1 MKFFKRRKSRRSLNH
16 TALKDKTQKLNAEEA
31 SSLRVK
37 IDEASTSTDTF
48 RTGNSSSEEDES
60 VDLFAHQEETS
71 EQKDLALEKKEST
84 EELDLQE
91 MKEVLKTVGCIVTKP
106 PERQRNVPLL
116 PPPAFQNKHSSA
128 RPSSS
133 NEPVWKRRL
142 RDAKEGQSQPKQL
155 KPLKPAAPQ
164 EPEVTRTMVDE
175 SVDKKVLTDEEKG
188 SEEKRSEVDQHLDKE
203 SDAITPSKDDLSRKK
218 YQPNKKNSARLKRN
232 GSLRK
237 TKSSRSRRFGSPERE
252 DGADVFSVE
261 TPSLWTNEES
271 THASRSYADYS
282 YESGSYATDSYDSRS
297 YYSEDDLSNILS
309 NFQAN
314 CQAPSCPGLN
324 SKGRRRD
331 HEADEEGC
339 DVGDVGDVGRKIAD
353 YPLVKDLRHVADL
366 LLKDS
371 LCYSCVNDEV
381 EGKK

>member
-31 SSLRVK
+31 S
-37 IDEASTSTDTF
+37 TSTDTF
-48 RTGNSSSEEDES
+48 GTGNSSAEEDES

-71 EQKDLALEKKEST
+71 EQIDLALEKKEST

-91 MKEVLKTVGCIVTKP
+91 MKEVLKTVGCIVAKP
-106 PERQRNVPLL
+106 PERQQNVPLL

-142 RDAKEGQSQPKQL
+142 RDAKEGQPQPKQLKQL
-155 KPLKPAAPQ
+155 KPLKPSAPQ

-188 SEEKRSEVDQHLDKE
+188 SEEKRSEVHQHLDKE
-203 SDAITPSKDDLSRKK
+203 SDAITSSKDDLSRKK

-309 NFQAN
+309 NFQV
-314 CQAPSCPGLN
+314 PSCPGLN
-324 SKGRRRD
+324 SKGRRRN

-371 LCYSCVNDEV
+371 LCYTCVNDEV